1 MLPELRRCLGPREQR
16 RLAWMTLRAMPLRLL
31 ERVLPWLGARLSP
44 EGAERFIRVLRQ
56 ASGEWEMRGGE
67 SW

>member
-1 MLPELRRCLGPREQR
+1 M
-16 RLAWMTLRAMPLRLL
+16 AWMTLRAMPLRLL